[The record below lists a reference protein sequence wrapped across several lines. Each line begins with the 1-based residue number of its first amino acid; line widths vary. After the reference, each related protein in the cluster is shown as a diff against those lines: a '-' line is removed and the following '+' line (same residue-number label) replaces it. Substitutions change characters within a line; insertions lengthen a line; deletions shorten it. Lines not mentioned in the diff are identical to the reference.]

1 MLKLLSYNIRYGG
14 VGRELLIAEVIND
27 VAPDVVVLQ
36 EATHPEVVE
45 RVAAE
50 TGLSFWGAKEDY
62 SLGFLSRTIP
72 EVHRWHELPEIR
84 RAFLELKIGGLTI
97 YGVHLSAIHG
107 NWTERRRARELRALL
122 KSIEHRRGEFHLL
135 TGDFNTLAPGE
146 LLDTRKLPRRL
157 RILAWAL
164 GGRLR
169 FQTIQMMLDAGY
181 RDGYRSLHTD
191 EGLTFPVWDPHV
203 RLDYVFLPAEH
214 IERLIECR
222 VIMDRTAAPAASDH
236 FPLLSMIEDSP
247 LELVRSPWD
256 RSQHGAAPEVSA
268 EAGLRT
274 E

>member
-1 MLKLLSYNIRYGG
+1 MLKLLSYNIRFGG
-14 VGRELLIAEVIND
+14 VGRESLIAEVIRD
-27 VAPDVVVLQ
+27 VGPDIVVLQ

-50 TGLSFWGAKEDY
+50 TGLSYWGAEEDH
-62 SLGFLSRTIP
+62 SLGYVSRTEP
-72 EVHRWHELPEIR
+72 EISKWHQSPAIR
-84 RAFLELKIGGLTI
+84 RAFLELKFGGLTI
-97 YGVHLSAIHG
+97 FGVHLSAIHG

-122 KSIEHRRGEFHLL
+122 KSIEHRSDDFHLV

-157 RILAWAL
+157 RMLAWAL

-191 EGLTFPVWDPHV
+191 NGLTFPVWDPHV

-214 IERLIECR
+214 IESL
-222 VIMDRTAAPAASDH
+222 TACEVVAGHPKVTTASDH
-236 FPLLSMIEDSP
+236 FPL
-247 LELVRSPWD
+247 RSEIQVD
-256 RSQHGAAPEVSA
+256 R
-268 EAGLRT
+268 
-274 E
+274 